1 MFDHAKNNTSEFWAQ
16 SFVKQL
22 QVIREQPFQFS
33 RTPLLDYQNMQSN
46 YQKAKK
52 RIMFFDYDVSKLFVG
67 NHATEEGRETHI
79 LHASYREL

>member
-1 MFDHAKNNTSEFWAQ
+1 
-16 SFVKQL
+16 
-22 QVIREQPFQFS
+22 
-33 RTPLLDYQNMQSN
+33 MQSN